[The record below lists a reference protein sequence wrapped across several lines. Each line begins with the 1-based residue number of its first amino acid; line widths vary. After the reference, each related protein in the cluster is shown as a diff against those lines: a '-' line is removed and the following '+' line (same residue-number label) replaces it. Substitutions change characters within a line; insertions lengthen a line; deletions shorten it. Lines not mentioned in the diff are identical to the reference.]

1 MLMYANTDQGNPTI
15 AYRTASGVHAAV
27 TILRYGTAWPIFVAR
42 ETLAAWD
49 DGLAFMMNLIL
60 GDDWQ
65 AVGFDETRRSRRR
78 AG

>member
-1 MLMYANTDQGNPTI
+1 MLMFATADQRNPTI

-65 AVGFDETRRSRRR
+65 SVGFDETRRSRRR